1 MKEITEKM
9 SFFKQFENS
18 IILHKSDE
26 NTFSM
31 IPSKDYFVGNTPH
44 GGYLTAVMQKAL
56 SLCMPH
62 QHVINSNTLYLD
74 RTEPEEIIVQVKK
87 IRESRGSSVGKVT
100 LIQDNKSRCM
110 MTGIC
115 SDFNFMKGV
124 SDLETSPSKTF
135 DEDRNLFI
143 SLNFDNN
150 KEDLTPSFIKQTNCK
165 IAKKHAWWLESN
177 KHLCDEARCAGFISM
192 GDETPDQFV
201 LSFYSDFFPP
211 VVMNKYGP
219 LGWVPTLSLTTNI
232 RQLPTTN
239 ELFMDVI
246 AKDLNKGFFEQ
257 DCQIWDLNKNLVAT
271 SRQLTRIL
279 KSEEKLPHLI

>member
-1 MKEITEKM
+1 M

-18 IILHKSDE
+18 INIDRSDE
-26 NTFSM
+26 NLFSM
-31 IPSKDYFVGNTPH
+31 TPSKDYFVGNTPH
-44 GGYLTAVMQKAL
+44 GGYLTAVMQKAISL
-56 SLCMPH
+56 SMPH
-62 QHVINSNTLYLD
+62 PHVINSNTLYLD
-74 RTEPEEIIVQVKK
+74 RTEPREISIKVEK
-87 IRESRGSSVGKVT
+87 IRESRGSSVGQVS
-100 LIQDNKSRCM
+100 LIQDDKLRCM

-115 SDFNFMKGV
+115 SDFHYMNGV
-124 SDLETSPSKTF
+124 NDLETHPPKIFNEERDS
-135 DEDRNLFI
+135 FI
-143 SLNFDNN
+143 SLNFDN
-150 KEDLTPSFIKQTNCK
+150 KEEGITPSFIKQTQCE
-165 IAKKHAWWLESN
+165 IAIKHAWWLKNEAE
-177 KHLCDEARCAGFISM
+177 LGDEARCSGFISM
-192 GDETPDQFV
+192 GDEIPDQFV

-232 RQLPTTN
+232 RQLPTTS

>member
-1 MKEITEKM
+1 M

-18 IILHKSDE
+18 IAIDRLDE
-26 NTFSM
+26 NIFSM
-31 IPSKDYFVGNTPH
+31 TPSKDYFVGNTPH

-56 SLCMPH
+56 SLSMPH
-62 QHVINSNTLYLD
+62 PHVINSNTLYLD
-74 RTEPEEIIVQVKK
+74 RTEPKEISIHVDK
-87 IRESRGSSVGKVT
+87 IRESRGSSVGRVS
-100 LIQDNKSRCM
+100 LMQDEKLRCM

-115 SDFNFMKGV
+115 SDFNYMNGV
-124 SDLETSPSKTF
+124 NDLETLPPNIFNEKR
-135 DEDRNLFI
+135 DLFI
-143 SLNFDNN
+143 SLNFDN
-150 KEDLTPSFIKQTNCK
+150 KQEGFTPSFIKQTKCD
-165 IAKKHAWWLESN
+165 IAKKHAWWLKNEN
-177 KHLCDEARCAGFISM
+177 DLGDEARCAGFISM
-192 GDETPDQFV
+192 GEEIPDQFV

-232 RQLPTTN
+232 RQLPTTS

>member
-1 MKEITEKM
+1 M

-18 IILHKSDE
+18 IIIDKSDE
-26 NTFSM
+26 NIFSM
-31 IPSKDYFVGNTPH
+31 TPSKDYFVGNTPH
-44 GGYLTAVMQKAL
+44 GGYLTAVMQKAISL
-56 SLCMPH
+56 SMPH
-62 QHVINSNTLYLD
+62 PHLINSNTLYLD
-74 RTEPEEIIVQVKK
+74 RTEPREIIIRVEK
-87 IRESRGSSVGKVT
+87 IRESRGSSVGQVS
-100 LIQDNKSRCM
+100 LIQDNKLRCM

-115 SDFNFMKGV
+115 SDFHYMNGV
-124 SDLETSPSKTF
+124 NDLETHPPKIFNEERDS
-135 DEDRNLFI
+135 FI
-143 SLNFDNN
+143 SLNFDN
-150 KEDLTPSFIKQTNCK
+150 KEEGITPSFIKQTQCE
-165 IAKKHAWWLESN
+165 IAVKHAWWLKNEAD
-177 KHLCDEARCAGFISM
+177 LGDEARCSGFISM
-192 GDETPDQFV
+192 SDEIPDQFV

-232 RQLPTTN
+232 RQLPTTS

-279 KSEEKLPHLI
+279 KSEEKLPHLTNNKDML

>member
-1 MKEITEKM
+1 M

-18 IILHKSDE
+18 IIIDKSDE
-26 NTFSM
+26 NIFSM
-31 IPSKDYFVGNTPH
+31 TPSKDYFVGNTPH

-56 SLCMPH
+56 SLSMPH
-62 QHVINSNTLYLD
+62 PHVINSNTLYLD
-74 RTEPEEIIVQVKK
+74 RTKPKEISIHVDQ
-87 IRESRGSSVGKVT
+87 IRESRGSSVGRVS
-100 LIQDNKSRCM
+100 LIQDEKLRCM

-115 SDFNFMKGV
+115 SDFNYMNGV
-124 SDLETSPSKTF
+124 NDLETPPPNIFNEKR
-135 DEDRNLFI
+135 DLFI
-143 SLNFDNN
+143 SLNFDN
-150 KEDLTPSFIKQTNCK
+150 KQEGFTPSFIKQTKCD
-165 IAKKHAWWLESN
+165 IAKKHAWWLKNEN
-177 KHLCDEARCAGFISM
+177 DLGDEARCAGFISM
-192 GDETPDQFV
+192 GEEIPDQFV

-232 RQLPTTN
+232 RQLPTTS

>member
-1 MKEITEKM
+1 M

-18 IILHKSDE
+18 TIIDRSDE
-26 NTFSM
+26 NIFSM
-31 IPSKDYFVGNTPH
+31 TPSKDYFVGNTPH

-56 SLCMPH
+56 SLSMPH

-74 RTEPEEIIVQVKK
+74 RTEPKEICIQVKK
-87 IRESRGSSVGKVT
+87 VRESRGSSVGQVS
-100 LIQDNKSRCM
+100 LIQDDKLRCM

-124 SDLETSPSKTF
+124 NDLETLPPKIFNKERDS
-135 DEDRNLFI
+135 FI
-143 SLNFDNN
+143 PLNFEN
-150 KEDLTPSFIKQTNCK
+150 KQEGFTPSFIKQTKCE
-165 IAKKHAWWLESN
+165 IAKQHAWWLKNEDD
-177 KHLCDEARCAGFISM
+177 LGDEARCAGFISM
-192 GDETPDQFV
+192 GEEIPNQFV

-232 RQLPTTN
+232 RQLPTTS

-257 DCQIWDLNKNLVAT
+257 DCQIWDLNQNLVAT

>member
-1 MKEITEKM
+1 M

-18 IILHKSDE
+18 IIIDKSDE
-26 NTFSM
+26 NIFSM
-31 IPSKDYFVGNTPH
+31 TPSKDYFVGNTPH

-56 SLCMPH
+56 SLSMPH
-62 QHVINSNTLYLD
+62 PHVINSNTLYLD
-74 RTEPEEIIVQVKK
+74 RTEPKEISIHVDK
-87 IRESRGSSVGKVT
+87 IRESRGSSVGRVS
-100 LIQDNKSRCM
+100 LMQDEKLRCM

-115 SDFNFMKGV
+115 SDFNYMNGV
-124 SDLETSPSKTF
+124 NDLETLPPNIFNEKR
-135 DEDRNLFI
+135 DLFV
-143 SLNFDNN
+143 SLNFDN
-150 KEDLTPSFIKQTNCK
+150 KQEGFTPSFIKQTKCD
-165 IAKKHAWWLESN
+165 IAKKHAWWLKNEN
-177 KHLCDEARCAGFISM
+177 DLGDEARCAGFISM
-192 GDETPDQFV
+192 GEEIPDQFV

-232 RQLPTTN
+232 RQLPTTS

-257 DCQIWDLNKNLVAT
+257 DCHIWDLNKNLVAT

>member
-1 MKEITEKM
+1 M

-18 IILHKSDE
+18 IIIDTSDE
-26 NTFSM
+26 NIFSM
-31 IPSKDYFVGNTPH
+31 TPSKDYFVGNTPH

-56 SLCMPH
+56 SLSMPH
-62 QHVINSNTLYLD
+62 PHVINSNTLYLD
-74 RTEPEEIIVQVKK
+74 RTEPKEIIIQVDK
-87 IRESRGSSVGKVT
+87 IRESRGSSVGRVS
-100 LIQDNKSRCM
+100 LIQDDKLRCM

-115 SDFNFMKGV
+115 SDFNYMNGV
-124 SDLETSPSKTF
+124 NDLETLPPKIF
-135 DEDRNLFI
+135 NEDRGLFI
-143 SLNFDNN
+143 SLNFDN
-150 KEDLTPSFIKQTNCK
+150 KQEGFTPSFIKQTKCE
-165 IAKKHAWWLESN
+165 IAKQHAWWLKNEDE
-177 KHLCDEARCAGFISM
+177 LGDEARCAGFISM
-192 GDETPDQFV
+192 GEEIPDQFV

-232 RQLPTTN
+232 RQLPSTS

-279 KSEEKLPHLI
+279 KSEEKLPHLTKQ

>member
-1 MKEITEKM
+1 M

-18 IILHKSDE
+18 IAIDRSEE
-26 NTFSM
+26 NLFSM
-31 IPSKDYFVGNTPH
+31 TPSKDYFVGNTPH
-44 GGYLTAVMQKAL
+44 GGYLTAVMQKAISL
-56 SLCMPH
+56 SMPH
-62 QHVINSNTLYLD
+62 PHLINSNTLYLD
-74 RTEPEEIIVQVKK
+74 RTEPREISIKVEK
-87 IRESRGSSVGKVT
+87 IRESRGSSVGQVS
-100 LIQDNKSRCM
+100 LIQDDKLRCM

-115 SDFNFMKGV
+115 SDFHYMNGV
-124 SDLETSPSKTF
+124 NDLETHPPKIFNEERDS
-135 DEDRNLFI
+135 FI
-143 SLNFDNN
+143 SLNFDN
-150 KEDLTPSFIKQTNCK
+150 KEEGTTPSFIKQTQCE
-165 IAKKHAWWLESN
+165 IAIKHAWWLKNEAD
-177 KHLCDEARCAGFISM
+177 LGDEARCSGFISM
-192 GDETPDQFV
+192 GDEIPDQFV

-232 RQLPTTN
+232 RQLPTTS
-239 ELFMDVI
+239 ELFMDVK

>member
-1 MKEITEKM
+1 M

-18 IILHKSDE
+18 INIDRSDE
-26 NTFSM
+26 NLFSM
-31 IPSKDYFVGNTPH
+31 TPSKDYFVGNTPH
-44 GGYLTAVMQKAL
+44 GGYLTAVMQKAISL
-56 SLCMPH
+56 SMPH
-62 QHVINSNTLYLD
+62 PHVINSNTLYLD
-74 RTEPEEIIVQVKK
+74 RTEPREISIKVEK
-87 IRESRGSSVGKVT
+87 IRESRGSSVGQVS
-100 LIQDNKSRCM
+100 LIQDDKLRCM

-115 SDFNFMKGV
+115 SDFHYMNGV
-124 SDLETSPSKTF
+124 NDLETLPPKIFNEERDS
-135 DEDRNLFI
+135 FI
-143 SLNFDNN
+143 SLNFDN
-150 KEDLTPSFIKQTNCK
+150 KEEGITPSFIKQTLCE
-165 IAKKHAWWLESN
+165 IAIKHAWWLKNEDD
-177 KHLCDEARCAGFISM
+177 LGEARCSGFISM
-192 GDETPDQFV
+192 GDEIPDQFV

-232 RQLPTTN
+232 RQLPTTS
-239 ELFMDVI
+239 ELFMDVK

>member
-1 MKEITEKM
+1 M

-18 IILHKSDE
+18 IIIDKSDE

-31 IPSKDYFVGNTPH
+31 TPSKDYFVGNTPH

-56 SLCMPH
+56 SLSMPH
-62 QHVINSNTLYLD
+62 PHVINSNTLYLD
-74 RTEPEEIIVQVKK
+74 RTEPKEISIHVDK
-87 IRESRGSSVGKVT
+87 IRESRGSSVGRVS
-100 LIQDNKSRCM
+100 LIQDEKLRCM

-115 SDFNFMKGV
+115 SDFNYMNGV
-124 SDLETSPSKTF
+124 NDLETLPPKIF
-135 DEDRNLFI
+135 NEKREFFI
-143 SLNFDNN
+143 SLNFDN
-150 KEDLTPSFIKQTNCK
+150 KQEGFTPSFIKQTKCD
-165 IAKKHAWWLESN
+165 IAKQHAWWLKNEN
-177 KHLCDEARCAGFISM
+177 DLGDEARCAGFISM
-192 GDETPDQFV
+192 GEEIPDQFV

-232 RQLPTTN
+232 RQLPTTS

>member
-1 MKEITEKM
+1 M

-18 IILHKSDE
+18 IIIDKSDE
-26 NTFSM
+26 NIFSM
-31 IPSKDYFVGNTPH
+31 TPSKDYFVGNTPH

-56 SLCMPH
+56 SLSMPH
-62 QHVINSNTLYLD
+62 PHVINSNTLYLD
-74 RTEPEEIIVQVKK
+74 RTEPKEISIHVDK
-87 IRESRGSSVGKVT
+87 IRESRGSSVGRVS
-100 LIQDNKSRCM
+100 LMQDEKLRCM

-115 SDFNFMKGV
+115 SDFNYMNGV
-124 SDLETSPSKTF
+124 NDLETLPPNIFNEKRDF
-135 DEDRNLFI
+135 FI
-143 SLNFDNN
+143 SLNFDN
-150 KEDLTPSFIKQTNCK
+150 KQEGFTPSFIKQTKCD
-165 IAKKHAWWLESN
+165 IAKKHAWWLKNEN
-177 KHLCDEARCAGFISM
+177 DLGDEARCAGFISM
-192 GDETPDQFV
+192 GEEIPDQFV

-232 RQLPTTN
+232 RQLPTTS

>member
-1 MKEITEKM
+1 M

-18 IILHKSDE
+18 IALDRSDE
-26 NTFSM
+26 NLFSM
-31 IPSKDYFVGNTPH
+31 TPSKDYFVGNTPH
-44 GGYLTAVMQKAL
+44 GGYLTAVMQKAISL
-56 SLCMPH
+56 SMPH
-62 QHVINSNTLYLD
+62 PHLINSNTLYLD
-74 RTEPEEIIVQVKK
+74 RTEPREISIRVEK
-87 IRESRGSSVGKVT
+87 IRESRGSSVGQVS
-100 LIQDNKSRCM
+100 LIQDDKLRCM

-115 SDFNFMKGV
+115 SDFHYMNGV
-124 SDLETSPSKTF
+124 NDLETHPPKIFNEERDS
-135 DEDRNLFI
+135 FI
-143 SLNFDNN
+143 SLNFDN
-150 KEDLTPSFIKQTNCK
+150 KEEGITPSFIKQTQCDVA
-165 IAKKHAWWLESN
+165 IKHAWWLKNEAD
-177 KHLCDEARCAGFISM
+177 LGDEARCSGFISM
-192 GDETPDQFV
+192 GDEIPDQFV

-232 RQLPTTN
+232 RQLPTTS
-239 ELFMDVI
+239 ELFMDVK

>member
-1 MKEITEKM
+1 M

-18 IILHKSDE
+18 IIIDTSDE
-26 NTFSM
+26 DIFSM
-31 IPSKDYFVGNTPH
+31 TPSKDYFVGNTPH

-56 SLCMPH
+56 SLSMPH
-62 QHVINSNTLYLD
+62 PHVINSNTLYLD
-74 RTEPEEIIVQVKK
+74 RTEPKEIIIKVDK
-87 IRESRGSSVGKVT
+87 IRESRGSSVGRVS
-100 LIQDNKSRCM
+100 LLQDDKLRCM

-115 SDFNFMKGV
+115 SDFNYMNGV
-124 SDLETSPSKTF
+124 NDLETLPPKIF
-135 DEDRNLFI
+135 NEDRGLFI
-143 SLNFDNN
+143 SLNFDN
-150 KEDLTPSFIKQTNCK
+150 KQEGFTPSFIKQTKCE
-165 IAKKHAWWLESN
+165 IAKQHAWWLKNEDE
-177 KHLCDEARCAGFISM
+177 LGDEARCAGFISM
-192 GDETPDQFV
+192 GEEIPDQFV

-232 RQLPTTN
+232 RQLPSTS

-279 KSEEKLPHLI
+279 KSEEKLPHLTKQ

>member
-1 MKEITEKM
+1 M

-18 IILHKSDE
+18 IIIDRSDE
-26 NTFSM
+26 DIFSM
-31 IPSKDYFVGNTPH
+31 TPSKDYFVGNTPH

-56 SLCMPH
+56 SLSMPH
-62 QHVINSNTLYLD
+62 PHVINSNTLYLD
-74 RTEPEEIIVQVKK
+74 RTEPKEIIIKVDK
-87 IRESRGSSVGKVT
+87 IRESRGSSVGRVS
-100 LIQDNKSRCM
+100 LLQDNKLRCM

-115 SDFNFMKGV
+115 SDFNYMNGV
-124 SDLETSPSKTF
+124 NDLETLPPKIF
-135 DEDRNLFI
+135 NEDRGLFI
-143 SLNFDNN
+143 SLNFDN
-150 KEDLTPSFIKQTNCK
+150 KQEGFTPSFIKQTKCE
-165 IAKKHAWWLESN
+165 IAKQHAWWLKNEDE
-177 KHLCDEARCAGFISM
+177 LGDEARCAGFISM
-192 GDETPDQFV
+192 GEEIPDQFV

-232 RQLPTTN
+232 RQLPSTS

-279 KSEEKLPHLI
+279 KSEEKLPHLTKQ

>member
-1 MKEITEKM
+1 M

-18 IILHKSDE
+18 IAIDRSDE
-26 NTFSM
+26 NLFSM
-31 IPSKDYFVGNTPH
+31 TPSKDYFVGNTPH
-44 GGYLTAVMQKAL
+44 GGYLTAVMQKAISL
-56 SLCMPH
+56 SMPH
-62 QHVINSNTLYLD
+62 PHLINSNTLYLD
-74 RTEPEEIIVQVKK
+74 RTEPREISIKVEK
-87 IRESRGSSVGKVT
+87 IRESRGSSVGQVS
-100 LIQDNKSRCM
+100 LIQDDKLRCM

-115 SDFNFMKGV
+115 SDFHYMNGV
-124 SDLETSPSKTF
+124 NDLETLPPKIFNEERDS
-135 DEDRNLFI
+135 FI
-143 SLNFDNN
+143 SLNFDN
-150 KEDLTPSFIKQTNCK
+150 KEEGITPSFIKQTQCD
-165 IAKKHAWWLESN
+165 IAIKHAWWLKNEAD
-177 KHLCDEARCAGFISM
+177 LGDEARCSGFISM
-192 GDETPDQFV
+192 GDEIPDQFV

-232 RQLPTTN
+232 RQLPTTS
-239 ELFMDVI
+239 ELFMDVK

>member
-1 MKEITEKM
+1 M

-18 IILHKSDE
+18 IAIDRSDE
-26 NTFSM
+26 NLFSM
-31 IPSKDYFVGNTPH
+31 TPSKDYFVGNTPH
-44 GGYLTAVMQKAL
+44 GGYLTAVMQKAISL
-56 SLCMPH
+56 SMPH
-62 QHVINSNTLYLD
+62 PHLINSNTLYLD
-74 RTEPEEIIVQVKK
+74 RTEPREISIKVEK
-87 IRESRGSSVGKVT
+87 IRESRGSSVGQVS
-100 LIQDNKSRCM
+100 LIQDDKLRCM

-115 SDFNFMKGV
+115 SDFHYMNGV
-124 SDLETSPSKTF
+124 NDLQTHPPKIFNEERDSF
-135 DEDRNLFI
+135 V
-143 SLNFDNN
+143 SLNFDN
-150 KEDLTPSFIKQTNCK
+150 KEEGITPSFIKQTKCE
-165 IAKKHAWWLESN
+165 IAIKHAWWLKNEAD
-177 KHLCDEARCAGFISM
+177 LGDEARCSGFISM
-192 GDETPDQFV
+192 GDEIPDQFV

-232 RQLPTTN
+232 RQLPTTS

>member
-1 MKEITEKM
+1 M

-18 IILHKSDE
+18 IIIDKSDE
-26 NTFSM
+26 NIFSM
-31 IPSKDYFVGNTPH
+31 TPSKDYFVGNTPH

-56 SLCMPH
+56 SLSMPH
-62 QHVINSNTLYLD
+62 PHVINSNTLYLD
-74 RTEPEEIIVQVKK
+74 RTEPKEISIHVDK
-87 IRESRGSSVGKVT
+87 IRESRGSSVGRVS
-100 LIQDNKSRCM
+100 LIQDEKLRCM

-115 SDFNFMKGV
+115 SDFNYMNGV
-124 SDLETSPSKTF
+124 NDLKTLPPKSF
-135 DEDRNLFI
+135 NEKRDLFI
-143 SLNFDNN
+143 SLNFDN
-150 KEDLTPSFIKQTNCK
+150 KQEGFTPSFIKQTKCD
-165 IAKKHAWWLESN
+165 IAKKHAWWLKNEN
-177 KHLCDEARCAGFISM
+177 DLGDEARCAGFISM
-192 GDETPDQFV
+192 GEEIPDQFV

-232 RQLPTTN
+232 RQLPTTS

>member
-1 MKEITEKM
+1 M

-18 IILHKSDE
+18 INIDRSDE
-26 NTFSM
+26 NLFSM
-31 IPSKDYFVGNTPH
+31 TPSKDYFVGNTPH
-44 GGYLTAVMQKAL
+44 GGYLTAVMQKAISL
-56 SLCMPH
+56 SMPH
-62 QHVINSNTLYLD
+62 PHVINSNTLYLD
-74 RTEPEEIIVQVKK
+74 RTEPREISIKVEK
-87 IRESRGSSVGKVT
+87 IRESRGSSVGQVS
-100 LIQDNKSRCM
+100 LIQDDKLRCM

-115 SDFNFMKGV
+115 SDFNYMKGV
-124 SDLETSPSKTF
+124 NDLETFPPKIFNQERDS
-135 DEDRNLFI
+135 FI
-143 SLNFDNN
+143 SLNFDN
-150 KEDLTPSFIKQTNCK
+150 KEKGFTPSFIKQTQCE
-165 IAKKHAWWLESN
+165 IAIKHAWWLKNEAD
-177 KHLCDEARCAGFISM
+177 LGDEARCSGFISM
-192 GDETPDQFV
+192 GDEIPDQFV

-232 RQLPTTN
+232 RQLPTTS
-239 ELFMDVI
+239 ELFMDVK

>member
-1 MKEITEKM
+1 M

-18 IILHKSDE
+18 IIIDKSDE
-26 NTFSM
+26 NIFSM

-56 SLCMPH
+56 SLSMPH
-62 QHVINSNTLYLD
+62 PHVINSNTLYLD
-74 RTEPEEIIVQVKK
+74 RTEPKEISIHVDQ
-87 IRESRGSSVGKVT
+87 IRESRGSSVGRVS
-100 LIQDNKSRCM
+100 LIQDEKLRCM

-115 SDFNFMKGV
+115 SDFNYMNGV
-124 SDLETSPSKTF
+124 NDLETLPPNIFNEKR
-135 DEDRNLFI
+135 DLFI
-143 SLNFDNN
+143 SLNFDN
-150 KEDLTPSFIKQTNCK
+150 KQEGFTPSFIKQTKCD
-165 IAKKHAWWLESN
+165 IAKKHAWWLKNEN
-177 KHLCDEARCAGFISM
+177 DLGDEARCAGFISM
-192 GDETPDQFV
+192 GEEIPDQFV

-232 RQLPTTN
+232 RQLPTTS
-239 ELFMDVI
+239 ELFMDVV

>member
-1 MKEITEKM
+1 M
-9 SFFKQFENS
+9 SFFTQFENS
-18 IILHKSDE
+18 IIIDKSDE
-26 NTFSM
+26 NIFSM
-31 IPSKDYFVGNTPH
+31 TPSKDYFVGNTPH

-56 SLCMPH
+56 SLSMPH
-62 QHVINSNTLYLD
+62 PHLINSNTLYLD
-74 RTEPEEIIVQVKK
+74 RTEPKEISIHVDK
-87 IRESRGSSVGKVT
+87 IRESRGSSVGRVS
-100 LIQDNKSRCM
+100 LIQDEKLRCM

-115 SDFNFMKGV
+115 SDFNYMNGV
-124 SDLETSPSKTF
+124 NDLETLPPKIF
-135 DEDRNLFI
+135 NEKRDLFI
-143 SLNFDNN
+143 SLNFDN
-150 KEDLTPSFIKQTNCK
+150 KQEGFTPSFIKQTKCD
-165 IAKKHAWWLESN
+165 IAKKHAWWLKNEN
-177 KHLCDEARCAGFISM
+177 DLGDEARCSGFISM
-192 GDETPDQFV
+192 GEEIPDQFV

-232 RQLPTTN
+232 RQLPTTS

>member
-1 MKEITEKM
+1 M

-18 IILHKSDE
+18 IAIDRLDE
-26 NTFSM
+26 NLFSM
-31 IPSKDYFVGNTPH
+31 TPSKDYFVGNTPH

-56 SLCMPH
+56 SLSMPH
-62 QHVINSNTLYLD
+62 PHVINSNTLYLD
-74 RTEPEEIIVQVKK
+74 RTEPKEISIHVDK
-87 IRESRGSSVGKVT
+87 IRESRGSSVGRVS
-100 LIQDNKSRCM
+100 LMQDEKLRCM

-115 SDFNFMKGV
+115 SDFNYMNGV
-124 SDLETSPSKTF
+124 NDLETLPPNIFNEK
-135 DEDRNLFI
+135 RHLFI
-143 SLNFDNN
+143 SLNFDN
-150 KEDLTPSFIKQTNCK
+150 KQEGFTPSFIKQTKCD
-165 IAKKHAWWLESN
+165 IAKKHAWWLKNEN
-177 KHLCDEARCAGFISM
+177 DLGDEARCAGFISM
-192 GDETPDQFV
+192 GEEIPDQFV

-232 RQLPTTN
+232 RQLPTTS

-279 KSEEKLPHLI
+279 KSEEKLPHLK

>member
-1 MKEITEKM
+1 M

-18 IILHKSDE
+18 IIIDTSDE
-26 NTFSM
+26 DIFSM
-31 IPSKDYFVGNTPH
+31 TPSKDYFVGNTPH

-56 SLCMPH
+56 SLSMPH
-62 QHVINSNTLYLD
+62 PHVINSNTLYLD
-74 RTEPEEIIVQVKK
+74 RTEPKEIIIKVDK
-87 IRESRGSSVGKVT
+87 IRESRGSSVGRVS
-100 LIQDNKSRCM
+100 LLQDDKLRCM

-115 SDFNFMKGV
+115 SDFNYMNGV
-124 SDLETSPSKTF
+124 NDLETLPPKIF
-135 DEDRNLFI
+135 NEDRGLFI
-143 SLNFDNN
+143 SLNFDN
-150 KEDLTPSFIKQTNCK
+150 KQEGFTPSFIKQTKCE
-165 IAKKHAWWLESN
+165 IAKQHAWWLKKEDE
-177 KHLCDEARCAGFISM
+177 LGDEARCAGFISM
-192 GDETPDQFV
+192 GEEIPDQFV

-232 RQLPTTN
+232 RQLPSTS

-279 KSEEKLPHLI
+279 KSEEKLPHLTKQ

>member
-1 MKEITEKM
+1 M

-18 IILHKSDE
+18 IAIDRSDE
-26 NTFSM
+26 NLFSM
-31 IPSKDYFVGNTPH
+31 TPSKDYFVGNTPH
-44 GGYLTAVMQKAL
+44 GGYLTAVMQKAISL
-56 SLCMPH
+56 SMPH
-62 QHVINSNTLYLD
+62 PHLINSNTLYLD
-74 RTEPEEIIVQVKK
+74 RTEPREISIKVEK
-87 IRESRGSSVGKVT
+87 IRESRGSSVGQVS
-100 LIQDNKSRCM
+100 LIQDNKLRCM

-115 SDFNFMKGV
+115 SDFHYMNGV
-124 SDLETSPSKTF
+124 NDLETHPPKIFNEERDS
-135 DEDRNLFI
+135 FI
-143 SLNFDNN
+143 SLNFDN
-150 KEDLTPSFIKQTNCK
+150 KEEGITPSFIKQTQCE
-165 IAKKHAWWLESN
+165 IAIKHAWWLKNEAD
-177 KHLCDEARCAGFISM
+177 LGDEARCSGFISM
-192 GDETPDQFV
+192 GDEIPDQFV

-232 RQLPTTN
+232 RQLPTTS
-239 ELFMDVI
+239 ELFMDVK

>member
-1 MKEITEKM
+1 M

-18 IILHKSDE
+18 IDIDMSDE
-26 NTFSM
+26 NLFSM
-31 IPSKDYFVGNTPH
+31 TPSKDYFVGNTPH
-44 GGYLTAVMQKAL
+44 GGYLTAVMQKAISL
-56 SLCMPH
+56 SMPH
-62 QHVINSNTLYLD
+62 PHLINSNTLYLD
-74 RTEPEEIIVQVKK
+74 RTEPREISIRVEK
-87 IRESRGSSVGKVT
+87 IRESRGSSVGQVS
-100 LIQDNKSRCM
+100 LIQDDKLRCM

-115 SDFNFMKGV
+115 SDFHYMNGV
-124 SDLETSPSKTF
+124 NDLETHPPKIFNEERDS
-135 DEDRNLFI
+135 FI
-143 SLNFDNN
+143 SLNFDN
-150 KEDLTPSFIKQTNCK
+150 KEEGITPSFIKQTQCD
-165 IAKKHAWWLESN
+165 IAIKHAWWLKNEAD
-177 KHLCDEARCAGFISM
+177 LGDEARCSGFISM
-192 GDETPDQFV
+192 GDEIPDQFV

-232 RQLPTTN
+232 RQLPTTS

>member
-1 MKEITEKM
+1 M

-18 IILHKSDE
+18 IIIDRSEKD
-26 NTFSM
+26 NFSM
-31 IPSKDYFVGNTPH
+31 TPSKDYFVGNTPH

-56 SLCMPH
+56 SLSMPH
-62 QHVINSNTLYLD
+62 PHVINSNTLYLD
-74 RTEPEEIIVQVKK
+74 RTEPKEIIIQVDK
-87 IRESRGSSVGKVT
+87 IRESRGSSVGRVS
-100 LIQDNKSRCM
+100 LIQDDKLRCM

-115 SDFNFMKGV
+115 SDFNYMNGV
-124 SDLETSPSKTF
+124 NDLETLPPKIF
-135 DEDRNLFI
+135 NEDRGLFI
-143 SLNFDNN
+143 PLNFDN
-150 KEDLTPSFIKQTNCK
+150 KQEGFTPSFIKQTKCE
-165 IAKKHAWWLESN
+165 IAKQHAWWLKNEDE
-177 KHLCDEARCAGFISM
+177 LGDEARCAGFISM
-192 GDETPDQFV
+192 GEEIPNQFV

-232 RQLPTTN
+232 RQLPSTS

-279 KSEEKLPHLI
+279 KSEEKLPHLTKQ

>member
-1 MKEITEKM
+1 M

-18 IILHKSDE
+18 IIIDRSDE
-26 NTFSM
+26 DIFSM
-31 IPSKDYFVGNTPH
+31 TPSKDYFVGNTPH

-56 SLCMPH
+56 SLSMPH
-62 QHVINSNTLYLD
+62 PHVINSNTLYLD
-74 RTEPEEIIVQVKK
+74 RTEPKEIIIQVDK
-87 IRESRGSSVGKVT
+87 IRESRGSSVGRVS
-100 LIQDNKSRCM
+100 LIQDDKLRCM

-115 SDFNFMKGV
+115 SDFNYMNGV
-124 SDLETSPSKTF
+124 NDLETLPPKIF
-135 DEDRNLFI
+135 NEDRGLFI
-143 SLNFDNN
+143 SLNFDN
-150 KEDLTPSFIKQTNCK
+150 KQEGFTPSFIKQTKCE
-165 IAKKHAWWLESN
+165 IAKQHAWWLKNEDE
-177 KHLCDEARCAGFISM
+177 LGDEARCAGFISM
-192 GDETPDQFV
+192 GEEIPDQFV

-232 RQLPTTN
+232 RQLPSTS

-279 KSEEKLPHLI
+279 KSEEKLPHLTKQ

>member
-1 MKEITEKM
+1 M

-18 IILHKSDE
+18 IIIDKSDE
-26 NTFSM
+26 NIFSM
-31 IPSKDYFVGNTPH
+31 TPSKDYFVGNTPH

-56 SLCMPH
+56 SLSMPH
-62 QHVINSNTLYLD
+62 PHVINSNTLYLD
-74 RTEPEEIIVQVKK
+74 RTEPKEINIHVDK
-87 IRESRGSSVGKVT
+87 IRQSRGSSVGRVS
-100 LIQDNKSRCM
+100 LIQDEKLRCM

-115 SDFNFMKGV
+115 SDFNYMNGV
-124 SDLETSPSKTF
+124 NDLETPPPNIFNEKR
-135 DEDRNLFI
+135 DLFI
-143 SLNFDNN
+143 SLNFDN
-150 KEDLTPSFIKQTNCK
+150 KQEGFTPSFIKQTKCD
-165 IAKKHAWWLESN
+165 IAKKHAWWLKNEN
-177 KHLCDEARCAGFISM
+177 DLGDEARCAGFISM
-192 GDETPDQFV
+192 GEEIADQFV

>member
-1 MKEITEKM
+1 M

-18 IILHKSDE
+18 IAIDKSDE
-26 NTFSM
+26 NIFSM
-31 IPSKDYFVGNTPH
+31 TPSKDYFVGNTPH

-56 SLCMPH
+56 SLSMPH
-62 QHVINSNTLYLD
+62 PHVINSNTLYLD
-74 RTEPEEIIVQVKK
+74 RTEPKEISIHVDK
-87 IRESRGSSVGKVT
+87 IRESRGSSVGRVS
-100 LIQDNKSRCM
+100 LIQDEKLRCM

-115 SDFNFMKGV
+115 SDFNYMNGV
-124 SDLETSPSKTF
+124 NDLETLPPNIFNEKR
-135 DEDRNLFI
+135 DLFI
-143 SLNFDNN
+143 SLNFDN
-150 KEDLTPSFIKQTNCK
+150 KQEGFTPSFIKQTKCD
-165 IAKKHAWWLESN
+165 IAKKHAWWLKNEN
-177 KHLCDEARCAGFISM
+177 DLGDEARCAGFISM
-192 GDETPDQFV
+192 GEEIPDQFV

-232 RQLPTTN
+232 RQLPTTS
-239 ELFMDVI
+239 ELFMDVK

>member
-1 MKEITEKM
+1 M

-18 IILHKSDE
+18 INIDRSDE
-26 NTFSM
+26 NLFSM
-31 IPSKDYFVGNTPH
+31 TPSKDYFVGNTPH
-44 GGYLTAVMQKAL
+44 GGYLTAVMQKAISL
-56 SLCMPH
+56 SMPH
-62 QHVINSNTLYLD
+62 PHVINSNTLYLD
-74 RTEPEEIIVQVKK
+74 RTEPREISIKVEK
-87 IRESRGSSVGKVT
+87 IRESRGSSVGQVS
-100 LIQDNKSRCM
+100 LIQDDKLRCM

-115 SDFNFMKGV
+115 SDFHYMNGV
-124 SDLETSPSKTF
+124 NDLETHPPKIF
-135 DEDRNLFI
+135 NEDRDSFI
-143 SLNFDNN
+143 SLNFDN
-150 KEDLTPSFIKQTNCK
+150 KEEGITPSFIKQTQCE
-165 IAKKHAWWLESN
+165 IAIKHAWWLKNEAD
-177 KHLCDEARCAGFISM
+177 LGDEARCSGFISM
-192 GDETPDQFV
+192 GDEIPDQFV

-232 RQLPTTN
+232 RQLPTTS

>member
-1 MKEITEKM
+1 M

-18 IILHKSDE
+18 IAIDRSDE
-26 NTFSM
+26 NLFSM
-31 IPSKDYFVGNTPH
+31 TPSKDYFVGNTPH
-44 GGYLTAVMQKAL
+44 GGYLTAVMQKAISL
-56 SLCMPH
+56 SMPH
-62 QHVINSNTLYLD
+62 PHLINSNTLYLD
-74 RTEPEEIIVQVKK
+74 RTEPREISIKVEK
-87 IRESRGSSVGKVT
+87 IRESRGSSVGQVS
-100 LIQDNKSRCM
+100 LIQDDKLRCM

-115 SDFNFMKGV
+115 SDFHHMNGV
-124 SDLETSPSKTF
+124 NDLETLPPKIFSNERDS
-135 DEDRNLFI
+135 FI
-143 SLNFDNN
+143 SLNFDN
-150 KEDLTPSFIKQTNCK
+150 KEEGITPSFIKQTHCE
-165 IAKKHAWWLESN
+165 IAIKHAWWLKNEGD
-177 KHLCDEARCAGFISM
+177 LGDEARCSGFISM
-192 GDETPDQFV
+192 GDEIPDQFV

-232 RQLPTTN
+232 RQLPTTS
-239 ELFMDVI
+239 ELFMDVK